1 LAGQVAGPPRALPL
15 GAGGLRPGGNCG
27 LHRQLVR
34 AAALGGGMGGIA
46 GREMAHLREKTEFVN
61 DDLTKDGF

>member
-1 LAGQVAGPPRALPL
+1 MAGSPRALPL
-15 GAGGLRPGGNCG
+15 GPGRLRPGGNCS

-46 GREMAHLREKTEFVN
+46 GRKMAHLQEKRIRE
-61 DDLTKDGF
+61 